1 MGWIYVKISE
11 FLPDN
16 EIVVIIDGYDMYY
29 LLMILD
35 QKINILFGKFNR
47 FLYEKTFP
55 TKCEHNGKKIY
66 GLYIGY
72 VKYLKLFISH
82 IRNKNDCTDSKLYD
96 QRILVYICDNDY
108 FKNNKV

>member
-35 QKINILFGKFNR
+35 
-47 FLYEKTFP
+47 
-55 TKCEHNGKKIY
+55 
-66 GLYIGY
+66 
-72 VKYLKLFISH
+72 
-82 IRNKNDCTDSKLYD
+82 
-96 QRILVYICDNDY
+96 
-108 FKNNKV
+108 